1 MKSHSLLKCCVT
13 HSLLRLLGDF
23 REDQM
28 ENVPIKLQSWTERV
42 ENFLQRRTNKDYNYF
57 RASNTTPP
65 LPPESMLVN
74 AHTTM
79 IWCSNNIGLRG
90 RGVSNGSYPRML
102 ILDVTKYDNK
112 SNFLNYFVHDCVRT

>member
-1 MKSHSLLKCCVT
+1 M
-13 HSLLRLLGDF
+13 
-23 REDQM
+23 
-28 ENVPIKLQSWTERV
+28 LQSWTERV

-65 LPPESMLVN
+65 PPPRVNVGQRAYYNDLVFEQ
-74 AHTTM
+74 H
-79 IWCSNNIGLRG
+79 WFGGG
-90 RGVSNGSYPRML
+90 RGVSNGSYPRIL